1 MWHRQKIFLM
11 SGIGVVVGFSNFW
24 TFPSLM
30 TQYGGIVFLISYLLA
45 LICFAVPL
53 MVLQVGIGKNIRKT
67 PVQAIQHMGGKAGL
81 SIWKWSGLLLVTA
94 ATLTVVIYSVV
105 AGMGMAYA
113 FKSAFSEFRGAD
125 IGKVVGLFA
134 DLQHDTQQMLQW
146 LSLFMVMVYVISIR
160 GMYRGLASAIQ
171 YFIPLMGVILVG
183 LMLFSA
189 RLPTMESA
197 VNVLFAHEISSL
209 SWPGVLAA
217 FKQAFF
223 SLALGTGV
231 FILLGSYMPSHG
243 HITRVAVTVAL
254 VDTAVGVIAG
264 LIIVPWLLMFEL
276 PLDQGF
282 SLLFQSVPFALGNMP
297 LGQIFGVMLFVLLT
311 LAAWSSAIFLIE
323 PLIAWIEERLRW
335 PRWLAASIVLIF
347 VWAAGA
353 GLVLS
358 LTDPDSW
365 SLAGIPLFSL
375 VQFIG
380 STLILPMAGGLLLVL
395 CVYILPA
402 ERLATTLGMTTQKP
416 IFRLGRVLLRYICVP
431 AVLLVQGALIA
442 DLLTYSCQL
451 EGPLQGS
458 WCVTETALA
467 SDSEVEASVDT
478 ALVEDSPGASETDGV
493 EAAPGSVLN
502 ADNDT
507 ADTGAGSDKTT
518 GSPDKAAKKSEAS
531 IAPAE
536 ITAGTA
542 VKNGAAAVAQESN
555 AGEVTKTETSSTEQ
569 RETEVATDKP

>member
-1 MWHRQKIFLM
+1 M

-30 TQYGGIVFLISYLLA
+30 TQYGGIVFLISYLFG

-53 MVLQVGIGKNIRKT
+53 MVLQVGIGKNIRKS
-67 PVQAIQHMGGKAGL
+67 PVQAIQHMGDKAGL
-81 SIWKWSGLLLVTA
+81 SIWKLSGLLLVTA

-113 FKSAFSEFRGAD
+113 FKSAFSEFQGAD
-125 IGKVVGLFA
+125 IGKVVGIFA
-134 DLQHDTQQMLQW
+134 DLQRDTQQMLQW

-183 LMLFSA
+183 LMLYSA
-189 RLPTMESA
+189 SLPTMASA
-197 VNVLFAHEISSL
+197 VNVLFAHEITSL
-209 SWPGVLAA
+209 SWPGILAA

-254 VDTAVGVIAG
+254 VDTTVGVVAG
-264 LIIVPWLLMFEL
+264 LIIVPWLLIFEL

-282 SLLFQSVPFALGNMP
+282 ALLFQSVPFALGNML

-335 PRWLAASIVLIF
+335 SRWLAASVVLIF

-358 LTDPDSW
+358 LTDPESW

-375 VQFIG
+375 VQFVG
-380 STLILPMAGGLLLVL
+380 STLILPIAGGLLLVL

-402 ERLATTLGMTTQKP
+402 ESLAATLGMTTKKP

-431 AVLLVQGALIA
+431 TVLLVQGALIA
-442 DLLTYSCQL
+442 DLLTYICQI
-451 EGPLQGS
+451 EGHVQGS
-458 WCVTETALA
+458 WCVGESELA
-467 SDSEVEASVDT
+467 ADSEVELIENESGLVD
-478 ALVEDSPGASETDGV
+478 E
-493 EAAPGSVLN
+493 
-502 ADNDT
+502 
-507 ADTGAGSDKTT
+507 
-518 GSPDKAAKKSEAS
+518 
-531 IAPAE
+531 
-536 ITAGTA
+536 
-542 VKNGAAAVAQESN
+542 AVANEGPG
-555 AGEVTKTETSSTEQ
+555 GEATS
-569 RETEVATDKP
+569 K

>member
-1 MWHRQKIFLM
+1 M

-30 TQYGGIVFLISYLLA
+30 TQHGGVAFLLSYMLA

-67 PVQAIQHMGGKAGL
+67 PAQAIQHMGGKSGL
-81 SIWKWSGLLLVTA
+81 SIWKWSGLLLVLA

-125 IGKVVGLFA
+125 IGKVVGIFA
-134 DLQHDTQQMLQW
+134 ELQRDSAQMLEW
-146 LSLFMVMVYVISIR
+146 LSLFVVMVYVISIR

-171 YFIPLMGVILVG
+171 YFIPLMGVILIG
-183 LMLFSA
+183 LVLFSA

-197 VNVLFAHEISSL
+197 VKVLFAHEMSGL

-231 FILLGSYMPSHG
+231 FILLGSYMPSYG

-254 VDTAVGVIAG
+254 IDMAVGVIAG

-282 SLLFQSVPFALGNMP
+282 SLLFQAVPYALGNMP
-297 LGQIFGVMLFVLLT
+297 LGQVFGVMLFVLLT

-323 PLIAWIEERLRW
+323 PLIAWIEERLKW
-335 PRWLAASIVLIF
+335 SRWLATTLVHLL

-358 LTDPDSW
+358 LTNPES
-365 SLAGIPLFSL
+365 SGVAGIPLFSL
-375 VQFIG
+375 VQFLG
-380 STLILPMAGGLLLVL
+380 STLIIPLAGGLLLVL

-402 ERLATTLGMTTQKP
+402 ERLATTLGMTVKKP
-416 IFRLGRVLLRYICVP
+416 IFRLGRVLLRYVCVP
-431 AVLLVQGALIA
+431 AVVLVQGALIVDMLA
-442 DLLTYSCQL
+442 YSCTL
-451 EGPLQGS
+451 EGNMQGDYCS
-458 WCVTETALA
+458 SEAVPAELGSDFTKDTGEAESESDGMNATEAEAVTAKKAEVTGLESAETGPDVDVEQT
-467 SDSEVEASVDT
+467 DSARDQAELGEEADGS
-478 ALVEDSPGASETDGV
+478 EETDLSE
-493 EAAPGSVLN
+493 EANGAGDAPVT
-502 ADNDT
+502 NDSN
-507 ADTGAGSDKTT
+507 TGAV
-518 GSPDKAAKKSEAS
+518 SELV
-531 IAPAE
+531 PAE
-536 ITAGTA
+536 Q
-542 VKNGAAAVAQESN
+542 QE
-555 AGEVTKTETSSTEQ
+555 A
-569 RETEVATDKP
+569 EVATDKP